1 MRVVVLVLFA
11 AAIIVA
17 WGTIAN
23 AQYRKDRD
31 PDAQVKVTCPTGT
44 CGAWA
49 GGVRPGCNSVQ
60 QLIARRKQLSL
71 GNDSAGSIRKR
82 DRGSSS

>member
-49 GGVRPGCNSVQ
+49 GGGASGLQFCSAANCKKKAIEPG
-60 QLIARRKQLSL
+60 K
-71 GNDSAGSIRKR
+71 
-82 DRGSSS
+82 